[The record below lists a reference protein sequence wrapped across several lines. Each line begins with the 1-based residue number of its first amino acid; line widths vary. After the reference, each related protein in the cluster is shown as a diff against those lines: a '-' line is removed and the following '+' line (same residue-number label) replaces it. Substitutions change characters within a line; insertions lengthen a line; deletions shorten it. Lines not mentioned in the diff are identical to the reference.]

1 MPFKISKKHN
11 NVLLFRL
18 RSFKDNRGYF
28 EEVFKESF
36 FNGKVPQF
44 KQDNISVSKKG
55 VIRGLHFQNNP
66 KAQGKLV
73 YCLKGKILDV
83 AVDIRKGSPNYGKWI
98 GEILS
103 EDNTKMLYVPEGFAH
118 GFCSLKD
125 NSLIMYKCTKEYSPE
140 HEAGIRWNDPD
151 IGIDWPIQDPI
162 LSKKDKNLPSLK
174 ESNNNFSYEE

>member
-1 MPFKISKKHN
+1 MPFRISKKY
-11 NVLLFRL
+11 VLLFETK
-18 RSFKDNRGYF
+18 SFKDYRGYF
-28 EEVFKESF
+28 EEVFKKSF
-36 FNGKVPQF
+36 FDDKVPQF

-125 NSLIMYKCTKEYSPE
+125 NSLIMYKCTKEYSSE